1 MSKTTLRK
9 LLNDFSDVQLRS
21 LIMDVY
27 SHSKDAREYLDF
39 LADPDVM
46 KKTEEYRAILRK
58 EATRYAKRAFRPRI
72 SRLRSTLKRF
82 RSLEPGDDAVAELM
96 VDTLLALIGNGA
108 QTWLLD
114 ALYTNID
121 KFMAEVMDFLQ
132 ERDMVQD
139 YVPRIL
145 KMRRYIID
153 YRHTV
158 NPLRKI
164 VDSNLSKAGAD
175 LSQYDLDA

>member
-1 MSKTTLRK
+1 
-9 LLNDFSDVQLRS
+9 
-21 LIMDVY
+21 
-27 SHSKDAREYLDF
+27 
-39 LADPDVM
+39 
-46 KKTEEYRAILRK
+46 
-58 EATRYAKRAFRPRI
+58 
-72 SRLRSTLKRF
+72 
-82 RSLEPGDDAVAELM
+82 M

-121 KFMAEVMDFLQ
+121 KFMDEVMDFLQ

-145 KMRRYIID
+145 KMRRYISD